1 MTSKSEINQPSLN
14 ARVSAVAL
22 VAGSIA
28 ILVLAMQE
36 HSLTPL
42 RLMTLAINTFGV
54 WAFCDEMGMRKPLN
68 RAGFVAFV
76 MAMFARSATLMEPP
90 SASTGRYFMLYAFA
104 LMVAVLIWS
113 VAFLHKQRE
122 LKFAGTV
129 GALVSIAPILALV
142 FGHLA
147 LGAGAFF
154 GIGALLAA
162 VEGAAMNDY
171 SVINAI
177 DTIFALWALVTAW
190 FLWRGSIKSNA

>member
-1 MTSKSEINQPSLN
+1 
-14 ARVSAVAL
+14 
-22 VAGSIA
+22 
-28 ILVLAMQE
+28 
-36 HSLTPL
+36 
-42 RLMTLAINTFGV
+42 
-54 WAFCDEMGMRKPLN
+54 
-68 RAGFVAFV
+68 
-76 MAMFARSATLMEPP
+76 
-90 SASTGRYFMLYAFA
+90 MLYAFA

-162 VEGAAMNDY
+162 VEDAAMNDY
-171 SVINAI
+171 SVINAT
-177 DTIFALWALVTAW
+177 DASFALWALVTAW